1 MRKHK
6 TNIESV
12 QKGYKEF
19 IRNNKSI
26 LKIQQRFKSKKHNEE
41 TIRLHK
47 VQMMIKER
55 KQLIR

>member
-1 MRKHK
+1 MRKNK

-12 QKGYKEF
+12 QKNHKEF
-19 IRNNKSI
+19 TRNNKSI

-41 TIRLHK
+41 TIRLLK
-47 VQMMIKER
+47 VQMMIKEC